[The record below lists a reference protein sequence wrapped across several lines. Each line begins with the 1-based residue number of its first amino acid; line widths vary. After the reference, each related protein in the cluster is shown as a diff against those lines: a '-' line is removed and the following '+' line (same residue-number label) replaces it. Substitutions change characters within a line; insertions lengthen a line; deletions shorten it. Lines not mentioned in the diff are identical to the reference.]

1 MKTRIGV
8 WLAGVLALGLAGSAQ
23 AALHDRGGGLI
34 YDDVLNITWLSDANY
49 AQTSGFD
56 ADGRMT
62 WDNAVAWAAGLSYFD
77 AVRNV
82 TYSDWRLPTV
92 GPINGTTVNTAFS
105 NNATTDSGYAKTT
118 TDGTD
123 GGWRDGTGAPVSEMG
138 HMYYVNLANLGF
150 CTPDDGNPGGCVEQT
165 GWGLA
170 NTGLFS
176 NLQSERYWSGTE
188 FAPFPTTAAWGFLF
202 DHGLQGAYS
211 KISQLFAWAVRPGD
225 VAAVPEPASLALVG
239 TTLGGLLGVGWGRRR
254 R

>member
-56 ADGRMT
+56 AGGFMT

-82 TYSDWRLPTV
+82 TYSDWRLPTALNQDGS
-92 GPINGTTVNTAFS
+92 GPCGPAF
-105 NNATTDSGYAKTT
+105 NCTD
-118 TDGTD
+118 
-123 GGWRDGTGAPVSEMG
+123 SEMG
-138 HMYYVNLANLGF
+138 HMFYNNLSGTAFSSVLTSGD
-150 CTPDDGNPGGCVEQT
+150 PD
-165 GWGLA
+165 LA
-170 NTGLFS
+170 LFS
-176 NLQSERYWSGTE
+176 NLQYSFYWSGTE
-188 FAPFPTTAAWGFLF
+188 FAPNPTSAWDFNFNGNQSAINKNF
-202 DHGLQGAYS
+202 
-211 KISQLFAWAVRPGD
+211 QLFAWAVRPGD

-239 TTLGGLLGVGWGRRR
+239 TVVGGLLGVGWGRRR